1 MEQEGDEEFSRV
13 KFHFARNIM
22 YGMFNI
28 RLRIY
33 QQTFYIYYFVKMG
46 ENIIFILFILFVI
59 SYCC

>member
-33 QQTFYIYYFVKMG
+33 QQTFYVYYFVKMG
-46 ENIIFILFILFVI
+46 ENIIFI
-59 SYCC
+59 